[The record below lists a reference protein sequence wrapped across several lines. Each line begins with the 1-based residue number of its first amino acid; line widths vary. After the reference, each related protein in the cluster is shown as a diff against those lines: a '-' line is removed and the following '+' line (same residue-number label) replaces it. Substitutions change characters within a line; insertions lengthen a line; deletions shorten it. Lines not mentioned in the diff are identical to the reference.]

1 MQISDFYTD
10 VLHITDPE
18 LVGQLSAVTQA
29 RRMARGE
36 FLVRE
41 GEPQP
46 HISFLLSGILRG
58 FFLDINGR
66 DITDCFGFHLG
77 TPTMASFDLQAPS
90 PISIEVLTEA
100 EVLLVPLETALRFL
114 EQDPRLVQVYNRLLQ
129 SSLHTHW
136 QIKTMLHQRTAMER
150 YQWFLEAYPGLI
162 DQVTNR
168 HVASFLGMSPVTL
181 SRLRHTLPSEP
192 PSPHR

>member
-1 MQISDFYTD
+1 
-10 VLHITDPE
+10 
-18 LVGQLSAVTQA
+18 
-29 RRMARGE
+29 
-36 FLVRE
+36 
-41 GEPQP
+41 
-46 HISFLLSGILRG
+46 
-58 FFLDINGR
+58 
-66 DITDCFGFHLG
+66 
-77 TPTMASFDLQAPS
+77 MASFDLQAPS
-90 PISIEVLTEA
+90 PISIEALTEA

-181 SRLRHTLPSEP
+181 SRLRHTLPCGP